1 MKKIEERRF
10 FGMAELCCE
19 TRKKGS
25 EPQKLEFI
33 SITRAKWEA
42 MKSIA
47 ANKLFNATAE
57 IKETIKKK
65 KKKSQ
70 AEIDREI
77 VSDFYS
83 HQTPDK
89 FGEIWKRF
97 HYGVHNYAYKFIGDW
112 ERAAD
117 VVSDTFQKAWEKRH
131 TYNPAKSVYSTWLYT
146 IARNLALTL
155 LQNNARDRL
164 IDVDINDVFHSTM
177 NPVSENIAQNE
188 NTYYITNS
196 DGEIESSSFEGV
208 TQKIFNAS
216 MEEINH
222 MDPQFVTIIKMKN
235 FKNMTLR
242 EIALNLGMTESKVK
256 NIYYKNKEVLRQKLL
271 DEHADLYDTYVD
283 AKREIAESDLIYA

>member
-1 MKKIEERRF
+1 
-10 FGMAELCCE
+10 MAELCCE
-19 TRKKGS
+19 TKKKSS

-33 SITRAKWEA
+33 SITRAKWDVL
-42 MKSIA
+42 KSIA
-47 ANKLFNATAE
+47 ADKLFNATAE
-57 IKETIKKK
+57 IKKTIKKK

-70 AEIDREI
+70 SEIDREI
-77 VSDFYS
+77 VSEFYT
-83 HQTPDK
+83 HQTSEA
-89 FGEIWKRF
+89 FGKIWKRF

-146 IARNLALTL
+146 IARNLALTQ
-155 LQNNARDRL
+155 LQNSARNHL
-164 IDVDINDVFHSTM
+164 IDVDINDVFHSTV
-177 NPVSENIAQNE
+177 NPGGDGIAQNE
-188 NTYYITNS
+188 DTYYLTNS
-196 DGEIESSSFEGV
+196 DGEIESNSFEDV

-216 MEEINH
+216 IEEIER

-256 NIYYKNKEVLRQKLL
+256 NIYYKNKEVLRQRLL
-271 DEHADLYDTYVD
+271 EEHADLYDTYVD
-283 AKREIAESDLIYA
+283 AKREIAESDLIFA